1 MPVPDGANRGE
12 EEPQAARRGA
22 GEASGTATVPD
33 GDMVTTGYD
42 TYWVLPYFYSMFCIY
57 IYKPWAMLCIPY
69 LHSVSVPPL

>member
-1 MPVPDGANRGE
+1 MYN
-12 EEPQAARRGA
+12 
-22 GEASGTATVPD
+22 

-69 LHSVSVPPL
+69 LHSVSVSPIWTTTHSLLGNILHSVSALCICIGHG

>member
-1 MPVPDGANRGE
+1 MTHTIIT
-12 EEPQAARRGA
+12 RRGNVA
-22 GEASGTATVPD
+22 RFVFVR
-33 GDMVTTGYD
+33 DMVTTGYD